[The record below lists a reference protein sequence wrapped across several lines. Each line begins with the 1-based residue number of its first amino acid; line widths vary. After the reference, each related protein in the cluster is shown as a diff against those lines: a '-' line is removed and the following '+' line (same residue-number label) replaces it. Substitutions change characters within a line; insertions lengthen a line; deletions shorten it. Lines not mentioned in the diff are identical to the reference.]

1 MSLKRFQAAV
11 EASKVV
17 AASLSNNNA
26 PETMTNSEEIVL
38 VTEAA
43 DPDVLNDT
51 LPDWKKLKGSE
62 IFDAIIAAIDN
73 KKQSSWVK
81 YIEGQ
86 LGHIANQAIDAL
98 IADNFINLPKGTK
111 LAKNKVEKNFQR
123 PLFEKLSED
132 GLDCLRKVLSKKV
145 HLKADSSVY
154 IDDSSGNM
162 KWCPDKVLNVNTGAR
177 IMHLVLEAK
186 AQSILEVIFNGG
198 PFDQTLKRAALDDKT
213 TRSNSLW
220 DRLANEFVNNP
231 EWKPVNQYNH
241 YAVKEIDP
249 SQPPV
254 RPLKGEEVRTVFN
267 QSF

>member
-198 PFDQTLKRAALDDKT
+198 PFDQTLKRAA
-213 TRSNSLW
+213 
-220 DRLANEFVNNP
+220 
-231 EWKPVNQYNH
+231 YN
-241 YAVKEIDP
+241 I
-249 SQPPV
+249 
-254 RPLKGEEVRTVFN
+254 LK
-267 QSF
+267 